1 MSSVGSSSAT
11 DGSLRND
18 VSDDA
23 LLWVKRLSSSIGLKI
38 VQEVKDML
46 AGLLG
51 PPTVVMANVLAH
63 SLTANTSGINSEWN
77 DAIVGK
83 NVLEVLDRL
92 QQVESFARSGSLI
105 SVLVVCS
112 QVIDSAL
119 GRCNKNML
127 VTR

>member
-11 DGSLRND
+11 DSSLRNN
-18 VSDDA
+18 VSDYA
-23 LLWVKRLSSSIGLKI
+23 LFWVKRLSSSIGLKI
-38 VQEVKDML
+38 VQEVKNML

-51 PPTVVMANVLAH
+51 PPTVVMADVLAH

-77 DAIVGK
+77 DALVSK
-83 NVLEVLDRL
+83 DVLQVLDRL

-119 GRCNKNML
+119 GRCNKNTL
-127 VTR
+127 ATR